1 MSPKTRYYVPLG
13 PRQNKLHKTMK
24 KLPRKLTK
32 ANIDAAITAYK
43 NLLDEIPLTIE
54 ADNLLELMTKIKRD
68 KIGAGPWSKV
78 SIFEAS
84 NRIMSDLVILY
95 GLKSILEGKHVH
107 LTQFTEFEVEFG
119 NESKNAHDII
129 SHGENTILIGEA
141 FNVAPSLFNA
151 KKNRSIKKLQNSDL
165 KATTRIILCNMDA
178 HKSTPVLS
186 DDTIEIIKVDIA
198 L

>member
-1 MSPKTRYYVPLG
+1 M
-13 PRQNKLHKTMK
+13 ND
-24 KLPRKLTK
+24 LPRKLNK
-32 ANIDAAITAYK
+32 ANIDAVLTDYK
-43 NLLDEIPLTIE
+43 KLLDEIPLKIE

-68 KIGAGPWSKV
+68 KIGTGPWSKV

-95 GLKSILEGKHVH
+95 GVKSILDGNYAH
-107 LTQFTEFEVEFG
+107 LNEFTEFEVELG

-129 SHGENTILIGEA
+129 SHAKNALLIGEA
-141 FNVAPSLFNA
+141 FNVAPSFFNT
-151 KKNRSIKKLQNSDL
+151 KKIKSIKKLQQSDL
-165 KATTRIILCNMDA
+165 EATKRIILCNTDA